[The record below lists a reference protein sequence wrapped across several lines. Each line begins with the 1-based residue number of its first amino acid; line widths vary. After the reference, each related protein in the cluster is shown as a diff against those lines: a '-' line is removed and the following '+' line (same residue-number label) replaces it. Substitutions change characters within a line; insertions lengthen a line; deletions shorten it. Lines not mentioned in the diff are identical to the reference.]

1 MAKVSLRATGGLN
14 LDISPNNIQ
23 EGDYVDA
30 SNIVFDAGRD
40 GGAGAIRMFESIKTT
55 GISFTETV
63 VETFQNFDNK
73 IYVLVTSGTT
83 ASIYELPTPATTTT
97 KTLVLTY
104 THGIITNFNPDI
116 KVIGDTLVWNYAE
129 SGTIL
134 SYPLSRGYGNTTI
147 TLDDLRIQKKTPN
160 NVVSIVKSTTGT
172 ISAFLEANDFQFA
185 SRYQYDSGEYS
196 VLNNYSQMYKGEK
209 GTVAYTFTFNFT
221 GAPTYVTSLETYV
234 RIGNNGTW
242 RRMDT
247 RAKND
252 TTTLNWTGDIYES
265 LDSISSSKP
274 FDATPVNAAHIE
286 IAQNRIFLANIK
298 DDYDI
303 DKANTV
309 DKTFIELASGNGYE
323 LGTGDHTSY
332 LGTSKD
338 STSSETGTY
347 YKPFANNSTYG
358 IGIAFYDEALKT
370 RGVEKYQKF
379 TTGKFAYPIL
389 PTVNIRL
396 ASGWQ
401 APSWAKYAQLVY
413 TKNISKSYV
422 YEGFASSIFFEM
434 NDKTITQTLSK
445 DQLKDVNFL
454 VVDLMGMFK
463 AGKIYAFIENDR
475 ISINTPNGVLD
486 LNVEQQLNN
495 FVYCRYSG
503 AAMTNNLIPNPSSL
517 YFEIY
522 SPKAEAEEESLLFY
536 EYGNLMPI
544 SGWTASST
552 IAVSGGGTLNTNKLI
567 GDMVFSKISI
577 PTYSTSPFILS
588 LVKDTAGTVLED
600 VVVSNDCLMA
610 SETLNAF
617 YSSTSNT
624 QFNQKAQLSPVFS
637 STFNTNDDT
646 TGTLVDGNSAI
657 RFSGSFEAGMQEV
670 GINKITLMFD
680 LQVTENITLKS
691 VANPSASVNYRV
703 YAQVF
708 KVPFD
713 FPTNTYLKAT
723 KFGSEYLCI
732 DKYVSQ
738 FGTPTTIAYTVDPYY
753 IELSSQANINPKDK
767 FYIVLRLET
776 AVTGDVLTSNVTVA
790 KRAAGSYGVS
800 FRFVGDKLP
809 VKEKTIY
816 NPDTKMNTTDTKFII
831 RSISNATINQQWNT
845 SAGKP
850 SLKSSDTVSSRRTNA
865 IRYSGSFV
873 AGTKVNNINSFFAL
887 DSNEVPIE
895 NGEIMSLQRASR
907 LEGNGAMLLAL
918 CKRETSYVF
927 LGEQQLTQGNNTSL
941 RALTANMIGT
951 IRNMGARLGLQ
962 DKLSV
967 MNYKGTIWWWDDFNK
982 KVCKYT
988 ESGIE
993 VPSDL
998 GVRSYFL
1005 AKGGDNNS
1013 ARFAYDP
1020 FYNMC
1025 FIGFT
1030 SDGTSLG
1037 YSDNLKRWIS
1047 SYSFRTGRAESY
1059 GDKMILF
1066 KDNVVYK
1073 SLQSGSKNDYNS
1085 FFGTQYN
1092 STISFVMNTR
1102 FPVNPLNLA
1111 VWHEMNVLNYA
1122 KAADPAGEKNYVKD
1136 NLLQINITNENNQAT
1151 QILESNFIVEDNRLY
1166 AHIMRD
1172 TNTPNVSIPLV
1183 QGNYIVGYL
1192 NKFVVTLKDKA
1203 QSMRINSIDV
1213 EVAPVSG
1220 HS

>member
-1 MAKVSLRATGGLN
+1 MAKVTLRASGGLN
-14 LDISPNNIQ
+14 MDIDPNNLQ

-30 SNIVFDAGRD
+30 SNIVFDTGKD
-40 GGAGAIRMFESIKTT
+40 GGAGAIRMLESIKTT

-63 VETFQNFDNK
+63 VRSFQNFDGK
-73 IYVLVTSGTT
+73 VYVLVRDGAN
-83 ASIYELPTPATTTT
+83 ASIYELLNPSSSTS
-97 KTLVLTY
+97 KTLILTY
-104 THGIITNFNPDI
+104 AHSIVTDFVPDI
-116 KVIGDTLVWNYAE
+116 KVIGNTIVWNYAE

-134 SYPLSRGYGNTTI
+134 SFPLTREFGQVQ
-147 TLDDLRIQKKTPN
+147 TLENLKIQKKTPN
-160 NVVSIVKSTTGT
+160 NVVSIVKSKTGT
-172 ISAFLEANDFQFA
+172 PSAFLEANDLQFA
-185 SRYQYDSGEYS
+185 SRYQYDSGEFS
-196 VLNNYSQMYKGEK
+196 VLCNYSQMYKGEK
-209 GTVAYTFTFNFT
+209 GTVQYTLNFNFVGT
-221 GAPTYVTSLETYV
+221 PTYVSTLETYV

-265 LDSISSSKP
+265 LDSLSSTKP
-274 FDATPVNAAHIE
+274 FDAIPLNAAHIE
-286 IAQNRIFLANIK
+286 IAQNRVFLANIK

-303 DKANTV
+303 DKANTL
-309 DKTFIELASGNGYE
+309 DKLTISVASGNGYE
-323 LGTGDHTSY
+323 LGSGDYTSY
-332 LGTSKD
+332 LGSSKD

-347 YKPFANNSTYG
+347 YKPFANDSTYG
-358 IGIAFYDEALKT
+358 IGIAFYDDALKT

-379 TTGKFAYPIL
+379 NTGKFAYPIL
-389 PTVNIRL
+389 PTINIVL
-396 ASGWQ
+396 ASGWT

-413 TKNISKSYV
+413 TKNINKSYV

-434 NDKTITQTLSK
+434 NDKTITQTLTK

-463 AGKIYAFIENDR
+463 AGKIYSFVQNDK
-475 ISINTPNGVLD
+475 ISINTPNGILD

-503 AAMTNNLIPNPSSL
+503 AEMTIPSVPVPSSL

-522 SPKAEAEEESLLFY
+522 SPKPETEEESLLFY

-544 SGWTASST
+544 AGWTASST

-567 GDMVFSKISI
+567 GDMVFSKISM
-577 PTYSTSPFILS
+577 PTYSTSPFITT

-600 VVVSNDCLMA
+600 VVVANDCLMS
-610 SETLNAF
+610 SETLTAY
-617 YSSTSNT
+617 YSASSNT
-624 QFNQKAQLSPVFS
+624 KFNQKSELSPTFS
-637 STFNTNDDT
+637 SSFSTNDDT
-646 TGTLVDGNSAI
+646 TGTVVDGNSAI
-657 RFSGSFEAGMQEV
+657 KFSGSFEAGMQEV
-670 GINKITLMFD
+670 GVNKITLMFD

-691 VANPSASVNYRV
+691 VLNPSATVNYRV
-703 YAQVF
+703 YAQVY

-713 FPTNTYLKAT
+713 FQNNTYLKAT
-723 KFGSEYLCI
+723 KFGSEYECI
-732 DKYVSQ
+732 NKYVSQ
-738 FGTPTTIAYTVDPYY
+738 FTGTVTLNYTVDPYY

-776 AVTGDVLTSNVTVA
+776 SVSGDVQTSNITVA

-816 NPDTKMNTTDTKFII
+816 NPDTKMNATDAKFII
-831 RSISNATINQQWNT
+831 RSTSNATINQQWNT

-850 SLKSSDTVSSRRTNA
+850 SLKSTETISARRTNA
-865 IRYSGSFV
+865 IRYSGTYI
-873 AGTKVNNINSFFAL
+873 AGTKVNSINSFFAL

-895 NGEIMSLQRASR
+895 NGEIVSLQRASR
-907 LEGNGAMLLAL
+907 LQGNGAMLLAL

-927 LGEQQLTQGNNTSL
+927 LGEQQLTQGNNSSL

-951 IRNMGARLGLQ
+951 IRNMGASLGLQ
-962 DKLSV
+962 DKISV

-988 ESGIE
+988 DAGIE
-993 VPSDL
+993 TPSDIGL
-998 GVRSYFL
+998 RSYFL
-1005 AKGGDNNS
+1005 SKGGDGNS

-1030 SDGTSLG
+1030 SDGTSMG
-1037 YSDNLKRWIS
+1037 YSDNLKRWVS
-1047 SYSFRTGRAESY
+1047 SYSFRTGHSESY

-1102 FPVNPLNLA
+1102 YPVNPLNVA
-1111 VWHEMNVLNYA
+1111 IWHDMNVIDWN
-1122 KAADPAGEKNYVKD
+1122 KAADPSGFKNYVKD
-1136 NLLQINITNENNQAT
+1136 GLLQINISNENNQAT

-1166 AHIMRD
+1166 AHVMRD
-1172 TNTPNVSIPLV
+1172 TNTVGVDIPLV
-1183 QGNYIVGYL
+1183 QGDYIVGFL
-1192 NKFVVTLKDKA
+1192 NKFVVTLKDKT
-1203 QSMRINSIDV
+1203 QNMRINSIDV
-1213 EVAPVSG
+1213 EVSPVSG

>member
-1 MAKVSLRATGGLN
+1 MAKVTLRASGGLN
-14 LDISPNNIQ
+14 VDIDPNNIQ

-30 SNIVFDAGRD
+30 LNIVFDTGKD
-40 GGAGAIRMFESIKTT
+40 GGAGAVRMLESIKTANIT
-55 GISFTETV
+55 FTETV
-63 VETFQNFDNK
+63 IKTFQNFDNK
-73 IYVLVTSGTT
+73 IYVLVKNGAN
-83 ASIYELPTPATTTT
+83 ASVYELPNPSTSTT
-97 KTLVLTY
+97 KTLILTY
-104 THGIITNFNPDI
+104 PHGVITEFVPDI
-116 KVIGDTLVWNYAE
+116 KVIGNTIVWNYAE

-134 SYPLSRGYGNTTI
+134 SFPLSRAFGQTQ
-147 TLDDLRIQKKTPN
+147 TLENLKIQKKTPN
-160 NVVSIVKSTTGT
+160 NVVSIAKSTTGT
-172 ISAFLEANDFQFA
+172 VSAFLEANDFQFA

-209 GTVAYTFTFNFT
+209 GVTAYNFTFNFT
-221 GAPTYVTSLETYV
+221 GTPSYVTTLETYV

-247 RAKND
+247 RDKAD
-252 TTTLNWTGDIYES
+252 TTTLTWTGDIYES
-265 LDSISSSKP
+265 LDSLSSSKP
-274 FDATPVNAAHIE
+274 FDAIPINAAHIE

-303 DKANTV
+303 DKAATI
-309 DKTFIELASGNGYE
+309 DKLTISVASGNGYE
-323 LGTGDHTSY
+323 LGSGDYTSY

-338 STSSETGTY
+338 STSSESGTY

-358 IGIAFYDEALKT
+358 IGIAFYDDALKT

-389 PTVNIRL
+389 PTINITL
-396 ASGWQ
+396 ASGWA

-434 NDKTITQTLSK
+434 NDKTITQTLTK

-463 AGKIYAFIENDR
+463 AGKIYSFVENDK
-475 ISINTPNGVLD
+475 ISINTPNGMLD
-486 LNVEQQLNN
+486 LNVQQQLNN
-495 FVYCRYSG
+495 FVYCKYSG
-503 AAMTNNLIPNPSSL
+503 AEMTIPSVPTPSSL

-522 SPKAEAEEESLLFY
+522 SPKPETEEESLLFF
-536 EYGNLMPI
+536 EYGSLMPI
-544 SGWTASST
+544 AGWAAGT

-567 GDMVFSKISI
+567 GDMVFSRISM
-577 PTYSTSPFILS
+577 PTYSTSPFIVS

-600 VVVSNDCLMA
+600 VVVANDCVMS
-610 SETLNAF
+610 SETLTAF
-617 YSSTSNT
+617 YSSSSNT
-624 QFNQKAQLSPVFS
+624 KFNQKAELSPLFS
-637 STFNTNDDT
+637 SSFLTNDDT
-646 TGTLVDGNSAI
+646 TGTVVDGNSAI

-680 LQVTENITLKS
+680 LQVTSAITLLS
-691 VANPSASVNYRV
+691 VSNPIASVNYRV
-703 YAQVF
+703 YAQVY

-713 FPTNTYLKAT
+713 FQNNTYLKAA
-723 KFGSEYLCI
+723 KFGSEYECI
-732 DKYVSQ
+732 NKYVSSS
-738 FGTPTTIAYTVDPYY
+738 GTLTHTVDPYY

-776 AVTGDVLTSNVTVA
+776 NVSGDVQTSNITVA

-850 SLKSSDTVSSRRTNA
+850 SLKSAETVSARRTNA

-873 AGTKVNNINSFFAL
+873 AGTKVNALNSFFAL

-895 NGEIMSLQRASR
+895 NGEIVSLQRASR
-907 LEGNGAMLLAL
+907 LQGNGAMLLAL

-927 LGEQQLTQGNNTSL
+927 LGEQQLTQGNNSSL
-941 RALTANMIGT
+941 RSLTANMIGT
-951 IRNMGARLGLQ
+951 IRNMGASLGLQ

-988 ESGIE
+988 ENGIE
-993 VPSDL
+993 TPSDMGL
-998 GVRSYFL
+998 RSYFL
-1005 AKGGDNNS
+1005 SKGGDNNS

-1030 SDGTSLG
+1030 SDSTSMG
-1037 YSDNLKRWIS
+1037 FSDNLKRWIS
-1047 SYSFRTGRAESY
+1047 SYSFRTGFSESY

-1066 KDNVVYK
+1066 KDSVVYK

-1085 FFGTQYN
+1085 FFGTSYN

-1102 FPVNPLNLA
+1102 YPVNPLNLA
-1111 VWHEMNVLNYA
+1111 IWHDMTVIDWN
-1122 KAADPAGEKNYVKD
+1122 KAADASGEKNYVKD
-1136 NLLQINITNENNQAT
+1136 GLLQINISNENNQAT
-1151 QILESNFIVEDNRLY
+1151 QLLESNFIVEDNRLY

-1172 TNTPNVSIPLV
+1172 TNTSGVTSPLI
-1183 QGNYIVGYL
+1183 QGDYIVGYL
-1192 NKFVVTLKDKA
+1192 NKFVVTLKDKT
-1203 QSMRINSIDV
+1203 QDMRINSIDV
-1213 EVAPVSG
+1213 EVGPVSG

>member
-1 MAKVSLRATGGLN
+1 MAKVSLKATGGLN
-14 LDISPNNIQ
+14 LDVDPNNVQ
-23 EGDYVDA
+23 DGDYIDA
-30 SNIVFDAGRD
+30 SNIVFDTGKD
-40 GGAGAIRMFESIKTT
+40 GGAGTIRMLESIKTAN
-55 GISFTETV
+55 ISFTENV
-63 VETFQNFDNK
+63 VETFQNFDGK
-73 IYVLVTSGTT
+73 VYVLVNGGTT
-83 ASIYELPTPATTTT
+83 ASIYELPTPTTSTT

-104 THGIITNFNPDI
+104 THGIITDFTPDI
-116 KVIGDTLVWNYAE
+116 KVIGTTIIWNYAE
-129 SGTIL
+129 SGTIM
-134 SYPLSRGYGNTTI
+134 SYPLSRGYGNT
-147 TLDDLRIQKKTPN
+147 LSLEDLKIQKKTPN

-172 ISAFLEANDFQFA
+172 VSAFLEANDFQFA
-185 SRYQYDSGEYS
+185 SRYQYDSGEFS
-196 VLNNYSQMYKGEK
+196 VLSNYSQMYKAEK

-221 GAPTYVTSLETYV
+221 GTPTYVSTLETYV

-252 TTTLNWTGDIYES
+252 TTTLSWTGDIYES
-265 LDSISSSKP
+265 LDSLSSSKP
-274 FDATPVNAAHIE
+274 FDAVPLNAAHIE
-286 IAQNRIFLANIK
+286 IAQNRVFLANIK

-309 DKTFIELASGNGYE
+309 DKLSITVASGNGYE
-323 LGTGDHTSY
+323 LGSGDYTSY

-358 IGIAFYDEALKT
+358 IGIAFYDDALKT

-379 TTGKFAYPIL
+379 NTGKFAYPIL
-389 PTVNIRL
+389 PTINIVL
-396 ASGWQ
+396 ASGWV

-422 YEGFASSIFFEM
+422 YEGFASSIYFEM
-434 NDKTITQTLSK
+434 NDKSITQTLSK

-463 AGKIYAFIENDR
+463 AGKIYTFIENDK
-475 ISINTPNGVLD
+475 ISINTPNGMLD
-486 LNVEQQLNN
+486 LNVVGQLNN
-495 FVYCRYSG
+495 FVYCKYSG
-503 AAMTNNLIPNPSSL
+503 AAMTNSLIPDPAQL

-522 SPKAEAEEESLLFY
+522 SPKAETEEESLLFY
-536 EYGNLMPI
+536 EYGSLMPI

-600 VVVSNDCLMA
+600 VVVANDCPMTSQTITA
-610 SETLNAF
+610 YYN
-617 YSSTSNT
+617 YSSNT
-624 QFNQKAQLSPVFS
+624 KFNQKAEISPLFS
-637 STFNTNDDT
+637 TTFATNDDT
-646 TGTLVDGNSAI
+646 TATVVDGNSAL
-657 RFSGSFEAGMQEV
+657 RFSGSFEAGTQESGV
-670 GINKITLMFD
+670 NKVTLMFD
-680 LQVTENITLKS
+680 LQVTENTTLKA
-691 VANPSASVNYRV
+691 VANPTASVNYRV
-703 YAQVF
+703 YAQLY

-713 FPTNTYLKAT
+713 FTTNTYLKAV
-723 KFGSEYLCI
+723 KFGSEYECI
-732 DKYVSQ
+732 DRYVGN
-738 FGTPTTIAYTVDPYY
+738 FGATNVVPCTVDPYY
-753 IELSSQANINPKDK
+753 IELSSQANINPSDK

-776 AVTGDVLTSNVTVA
+776 TVTGDVQTSNITVA

-850 SLKSSDTVSSRRTNA
+850 SLKSTDSVSARRTNA
-865 IRYSGSFV
+865 IRYSGSYI

-895 NGEIMSLQRASR
+895 NGEITSLQRASR
-907 LEGNGAMLLAL
+907 LQGNGAMLLAL

-927 LGEQQLTQGNNTSL
+927 LGEQQLTQGNNSSL

-951 IRNMGARLGLQ
+951 IRNMGSSLGLQ
-962 DKLSV
+962 DKISV
-967 MNYKGTIWWWDDFNK
+967 MNYKGTIYWWDDFNK

-988 ESGIE
+988 EQGIE
-993 VPSDL
+993 IISDL
-998 GVRSYFL
+998 GARSYFL
-1005 AKGGDNNS
+1005 AKGGDGNS

-1025 FIGFT
+1025 FIGFN

-1047 SYSFRTGRAESY
+1047 SYSFRTGHAESY

-1085 FFGTQYN
+1085 FFGTAYN
-1092 STISFVMNTR
+1092 SSISFIMNTR
-1102 FPVNPLNLA
+1102 YPVNPLNVA
-1111 VWHEMNVLNYA
+1111 VWHDMNVINYS

-1151 QILESNFIVEDNRLY
+1151 QILESNFLVEDNRLY
-1166 AHIMRD
+1166 AHVMRD
-1172 TNTPNVSIPLV
+1172 TNTPNVDYPLV

-1192 NKFVVTLKDKA
+1192 NKFVVTLKDKT
-1203 QSMRINSIDV
+1203 QSMRISSIDV
-1213 EVAPVSG
+1213 EVAPVTG

>member
-1 MAKVSLRATGGLN
+1 MAKVTLRATGGLN
-14 LDISPNNIQ
+14 LDVSPNNLQ
-23 EGDYVDA
+23 EGDYIDA
-30 SNIVFDAGRD
+30 SNIVFDTGKD
-40 GGAGAIRMFESIKTT
+40 GGAGPIRMFESIKTT

-63 VETFQNFDNK
+63 VESFQNFDGK
-73 IYVLVTSGTT
+73 IYVLVNGGTT
-83 ASIYELPTPATTTT
+83 ASIYELPNPTTSTT

-104 THGIITNFNPDI
+104 THGIITDFTPDI
-116 KVIGDTLVWNYAE
+116 KVIGSTIVWNYAE

-134 SYPLSRGYGNTTI
+134 SYPLPRGYNNTTI
-147 TLDDLRIQKKTPN
+147 TLEDLKIQKKTPN
-160 NVVSIVKSTTGT
+160 NVVSIVKSLTGT
-172 ISAFLEANDFQFA
+172 VSAFLEANDFQFA

-196 VLNNYSQMYKGEK
+196 VLSNYSQMFKGEK
-209 GTVAYTFTFNFT
+209 GTTTYTITFSFAGT
-221 GAPTYVTSLETYV
+221 PTYVTTLETYV

-247 RAKND
+247 RAKGD

-265 LDSISSSKP
+265 LDSLSSSKP
-274 FDATPVNAAHIE
+274 FDATPINAAHIE

-303 DKANTV
+303 DKVNTV
-309 DKTFIELASGNGYE
+309 DKTFIELAAGNGYE
-323 LGTGDHTSY
+323 LGAGDHTSY
-332 LGTSKD
+332 LGASKD
-338 STSSETGTY
+338 STSSELGTY
-347 YKPFANNSTYG
+347 YKPFANSSTYG
-358 IGIAFYDEALKT
+358 IGIAFYDDALKT

-379 TTGKFAYPIL
+379 TTGKFTYPIL

-396 ASGWQ
+396 ATGWQ

-434 NDKTITQTLSK
+434 NDKTITQTLLK
-445 DQLKDVNFL
+445 NQLKDVNFL

-463 AGKIYAFIENDR
+463 AGKIYAFVENDR
-475 ISINTPNGVLD
+475 ISINTPNGILD

-503 AAMTNNLIPNPSSL
+503 AEMTIPTVPTPSSL

-522 SPKAEAEEESLLFY
+522 SPKAETEEESLLFY

-544 SGWTASST
+544 SAWAANST
-552 IAVSGGGTLNTNKLI
+552 IAVSGGGTLNINKLI
-567 GDMVFSKISI
+567 GDMVFSKISM
-577 PTYSTSPFILS
+577 PTYSTSPFIIS
-588 LVKDTAGTVLED
+588 LVKDTAGTILED
-600 VVVSNDCLMA
+600 VVVANDCAMT
-610 SETLNAF
+610 SETLSAS
-617 YSSTSNT
+617 YISSNNT
-624 QFNQKAQLSPVFS
+624 QFNQKAQISPLFS
-637 STFNTNDDT
+637 STFATNDDT
-646 TGTLVDGNSAI
+646 TGALVDGNSAI

-670 GINKITLMFD
+670 GVNKITLMFD
-680 LQVTENITLKS
+680 LQVTENITLLS
-691 VANPSASVNYRV
+691 VPNPNPSVNYRV
-703 YAQVF
+703 YAQVY

-713 FPTNTYLKAT
+713 FPTNTYLKAA
-723 KFGSEYLCI
+723 KFGSEYECI
-732 DKYVSQ
+732 NKYASS
-738 FGTPTTIAYTVDPYY
+738 FGTPATKTFTVDPYY
-753 IELSSQANINPKDK
+753 IELSTQANINPKDK

-776 AVTGDVLTSNVTVA
+776 SVSGDVQTSNITVA

-850 SLKSSDTVSSRRTNA
+850 SLKSSEVISARRTNA
-865 IRYSGSFV
+865 IRYSGSYI

-895 NGEIMSLQRASR
+895 NGEIMSIQRASR
-907 LEGNGAMLLAL
+907 LQGNGSMLLAL

-927 LGEQQLTQGNNTSL
+927 LGEQQLTQGNNTSI
-941 RALTANMIGT
+941 RALTSNMIGT
-951 IRNMGARLGLQ
+951 IRNMGASLGLQ

-988 ESGIE
+988 EEGIE

-998 GVRSYFL
+998 GARSYFL

-1013 ARFAYDP
+1013 VRFAYDP

-1025 FIGFT
+1025 FVGFT
-1030 SDGTSLG
+1030 SDSTSLG

-1047 SYSFRTGRAESY
+1047 SYSFRTGHSESY
-1059 GDKMILF
+1059 GDKMVLF

-1085 FFGTQYN
+1085 FFGTAYN

-1102 FPVNPLNLA
+1102 YPVNPLNVA
-1111 VWHEMNVLNYA
+1111 VWHEMNVINYA
-1122 KAADPAGEKNYVKD
+1122 KAADPSGEKNYVKD

-1166 AHIMRD
+1166 AHVMRD
-1172 TNTPNVSIPLV
+1172 TNTTGVTYPLT

-1192 NKFVVTLKDKA
+1192 NKFVVTLKDKT
-1203 QSMRINSIDV
+1203 QSMRISSIDV
-1213 EVAPVSG
+1213 EVSPVSG

>member
-1 MAKVSLRATGGLN
+1 MAKVTLRASGGLN
-14 LDISPNNIQ
+14 MDVDPNNLQ
-23 EGDYVDA
+23 EGDYIDA
-30 SNIVFDAGRD
+30 SNIVFDTGKD
-40 GGAGAIRMFESIKTT
+40 GGAGAIRMFESIKTA
-55 GISFTETV
+55 GISFTENV
-63 VETFQNFDNK
+63 IESFQNFDGK
-73 IYVLVTSGTT
+73 VYVLVSTGST
-83 ASIYELPTPATTTT
+83 ASIYELPTPTTTTT

-104 THGIITNFNPDI
+104 THGIVTDFNPDI
-116 KVIGDTLVWNYAE
+116 KLIGNTLVWNYAE

-134 SYPLSRGYGNTTI
+134 SYPLSRGYNNTTI
-147 TLDDLRIQKKTPN
+147 TLEDLKIQKKTPN
-160 NVVSIVKSTTGT
+160 NVVSIVKSLTGT
-172 ISAFLEANDFQFA
+172 VSAFLEANDFQFA

-209 GTVAYTFTFNFT
+209 GTVEYTFNFSFSNT
-221 GAPTYVTSLETYV
+221 PTYVTSLETYV

-247 RAKND
+247 RSKGD
-252 TTTLNWTGDIYES
+252 TTTLHWTGDIYES
-265 LDSISSSKP
+265 LDSLSSVKP
-274 FDATPVNAAHIE
+274 FDATPINAAHIE

-303 DKANTV
+303 DKTNTV
-309 DKTFIELASGNGYE
+309 DKINITQASGNGYT
-323 LGTGDHTSY
+323 LGTGDYTSY
-332 LGTSKD
+332 LGTLKD
-338 STSSETGTY
+338 STSSELGTY

-358 IGIAFYDEALKT
+358 IGIAFYDDALKT

-389 PTVNIRL
+389 PTINIEL
-396 ASGWQ
+396 LTGWQ

-434 NDKTITQTLSK
+434 NDKTITQTLTK

-463 AGKIYAFIENDR
+463 ANKIYSFVQNDR
-475 ISINTPNGVLD
+475 ISINTPNGLLD
-486 LNVEQQLNN
+486 LNVEQQFNN

-503 AAMTNNLIPNPSSL
+503 AEMTIPSVPTPSSL

-522 SPKAEAEEESLLFY
+522 SPKAETEEESLLFY
-536 EYGNLMPI
+536 EYGNMMPI
-544 SGWTASST
+544 SSWTAGST
-552 IAVSGGGTLNTNKLI
+552 IAVSGDGTLNTNKLI
-567 GDMVFSKISI
+567 GDMVFSKISV
-577 PTYSTSPFILS
+577 PTYATSPFITS
-588 LVKDTAGTVLED
+588 LIKDTAGTVLED
-600 VVVSNDCLMA
+600 VVVANDCLMT
-610 SETLNAF
+610 SETITAYYNA
-617 YSSTSNT
+617 SSNT
-624 QFNQKAQLSPVFS
+624 KFNQKAELSPLFS
-637 STFNTNDDT
+637 STFATNDDT
-646 TGTLVDGNSAI
+646 TGAVVDGNSAI
-657 RFSGSFEAGMQEV
+657 KFSGSFEAGMQEV

-680 LQVTENITLKS
+680 LQVTASITLLS
-691 VANPSASVNYRV
+691 VPNPLANVNYRV
-703 YAQVF
+703 YAQVY

-713 FPTNTYLKAT
+713 FQNNTYLKAA
-723 KFGSEYLCI
+723 KFGSEYECI
-732 DKYVSQ
+732 NKDAKTS
-738 FGTPTTIAYTVDPYY
+738 GTLAHTVDPFY

-776 AVTGDVLTSNVTVA
+776 TVTGDVQTSNITVA

-850 SLKSSDTVSSRRTNA
+850 SLKSTETVSARRTNA
-865 IRYSGSFV
+865 IRYSGSYI
-873 AGTKVNNINSFFAL
+873 AGTKVNSLNSFFAL
-887 DSNEVPIE
+887 DSNEVPVE
-895 NGEIMSLQRASR
+895 NGEITSLQRASR
-907 LEGNGAMLLAL
+907 LQGNGAMLLAL
-918 CKRETSYVF
+918 CKRETSYIF
-927 LGEQQLTQGNNTSL
+927 LGEQQLTQGNNASL
-941 RALTANMIGT
+941 RAITANMIGT
-951 IRNMGARLGLQ
+951 IRNMGASLGLL
-962 DKLSV
+962 DKISV

-993 VPSDL
+993 TPSDL
-998 GVRSYFL
+998 GLRSYFL
-1005 AKGGDNNS
+1005 GKGGSGNS

-1030 SDGTSLG
+1030 SDSTSVG

-1047 SYSFRTGRAESY
+1047 QYSFRADHAESY

-1066 KDNVVYK
+1066 KSNTVYK
-1073 SLQSGSKNDYNS
+1073 SLQSGTKNDYNS
-1085 FFGTQYN
+1085 FFGTAYN

-1102 FPVNPLNLA
+1102 YPVNPLNLA
-1111 VWHEMNVLNYA
+1111 IWHDMNVIDWA
-1122 KAADPAGEKNYVKD
+1122 KAAAPSGEKNYVKD
-1136 NLLQINITNENNQAT
+1136 NLLQIAITNENNQAT
-1151 QILESNFIVEDNRLY
+1151 QLLESNFIVEDNRLY
-1166 AHIMRD
+1166 AHILRD
-1172 TNTPNVSIPLV
+1172 TNTTGVTYPLI
-1183 QGNYIVGYL
+1183 QGDYIVGYL
-1192 NKFVVTLKDKA
+1192 NKFVVTLKDKT
-1203 QSMRINSIDV
+1203 QNMRINSIDV
-1213 EVAPVSG
+1213 EVGPVSG

>member
-1 MAKVSLRATGGLN
+1 MAKVTLRASGGLN
-14 LDISPNNIQ
+14 VDVSPNNLQ

-30 SNIVFDAGRD
+30 SNIIFDTGKD
-40 GGAGAIRMFESIKTT
+40 GGAGAVRMLESIKTT

-63 VETFQNFDNK
+63 VRSFQNYDGK
-73 IYVLVTSGTT
+73 IYVLVNGGTT
-83 ASIYELPTPATTTT
+83 ASIYELPNPVSSTT

-104 THGIITNFNPDI
+104 THGITTDFVPDI
-116 KVIGDTLVWNYAE
+116 KVIGTTIVWNYAE

-134 SYPLSRGYGNTTI
+134 SYPLTRGYGTTP
-147 TLDDLRIQKKTPN
+147 TLDDLKIQKKTPN
-160 NVVSIVKSTTGT
+160 NVVSIVKSTSG
-172 ISAFLEANDFQFA
+172 IVSGFLEANDFQFA
-185 SRYQYDSGEYS
+185 SRYQYDSGEFS
-196 VLNNYSQMYKGEK
+196 VLSNYSQMYKGEK
-209 GTVAYTFTFNFT
+209 GTTAYTFTFNFT
-221 GAPTYVTSLETYV
+221 GAPTYVSTLETYV
-234 RIGNNGTW
+234 RIGSNGTW

-265 LDSISSSKP
+265 LDSLSSTKP
-274 FDATPVNAAHIE
+274 FDAVPLNAAHIE

-303 DKANTV
+303 DKVNTV
-309 DKTFIELASGNGYE
+309 DKITISVASGNGYE
-323 LGTGDHTSY
+323 LGSGDYTSY
-332 LGTSKD
+332 LGASKD

-358 IGIAFYDEALKT
+358 IGIAFYDDALKT

-389 PTVNIRL
+389 PTINIQL
-396 ASGWQ
+396 ASGWV

-434 NDKTITQTLSK
+434 NDKTIAQSLTK
-445 DQLKDVNFL
+445 DQLKDVNYL

-463 AGKIYAFIENDR
+463 AGKLYTFVENDK

-486 LNVEQQLNN
+486 LNVSQQFNN
-495 FVYCRYSG
+495 FVYCKYSG
-503 AAMTNNLIPNPSSL
+503 GEMTNPLVPNPSLL

-522 SPKAEAEEESLLFY
+522 SPKAETEEESLLFY
-536 EYGNLMPI
+536 EYGSLMPI
-544 SGWTASST
+544 AGWTASST
-552 IAVSGGGTLNTNKLI
+552 IAVSGGGAINTNKLI
-567 GDMVFSKISI
+567 GDMVFSKISV
-577 PTYSTSPFILS
+577 PTYSTSPFIIS
-588 LVKDTAGTVLED
+588 LVKDTAGTILED
-600 VVVSNDCLMA
+600 IVVANDCAMA
-610 SETLNAF
+610 SETLTAY
-617 YSSTSNT
+617 YSSSSNT
-624 QFNQKAQLSPVFS
+624 KFNQKSELSPTFS
-637 STFNTNDDT
+637 STFATNDDS
-646 TGTLVDGNSAI
+646 TGAVVDGNSAI
-657 RFSGSFEAGMQEV
+657 KFSGSFEAGMQEV
-670 GINKITLMFD
+670 GVNKITLMFD
-680 LQVTENITLKS
+680 LQVTENITLLS
-691 VANPSASVNYRV
+691 VPNPNASVNYRV
-703 YAQVF
+703 YAQVY

-713 FPTNTYLKAT
+713 FAANTYLKAA

-732 DKYVSQ
+732 DKYVRS
-738 FGTPTTIAYTVDPYY
+738 FGTPATVTYTVDPYY

-776 AVTGDVLTSNVTVA
+776 AVTGDVQTSNITVA

-816 NPDTKMNTTDTKFII
+816 NPDTKMNTTDSKFII
-831 RSISNATINQQWNT
+831 RSISNATANQQWNT
-845 SAGKP
+845 SAGKA
-850 SLKSSDTVSSRRTNA
+850 SLKSIDTVSARRTNA
-865 IRYSGSFV
+865 IRYSGSYI
-873 AGTKVNNINSFFAL
+873 AGTKVNSINSFFAL

-895 NGEIMSLQRASR
+895 NGEIVSLQRASR
-907 LEGNGAMLLAL
+907 LQGNGAMLLAL

-927 LGEQQLTQGNNTSL
+927 LGEQQLTQGNNASI

-951 IRNMGARLGLQ
+951 IRNMGSNLGLQ
-962 DKLSV
+962 DKISV

-988 ESGIE
+988 ENGIE
-993 VPSDL
+993 IPSDMGL
-998 GVRSYFL
+998 RSYFL
-1005 AKGGDNNS
+1005 AKGGDGNS

-1030 SDGTSLG
+1030 SDGTSAG
-1037 YSDNLKRWIS
+1037 FSDNLKRWIS
-1047 SYSFRTGRAESY
+1047 FYSFRTGHSESY

-1073 SLQSGSKNDYNS
+1073 SLQGNKNDYNS
-1085 FFGTQYN
+1085 FFGTSYN

-1102 FPVNPLNLA
+1102 YPVNPLNVA
-1111 VWHEMNVLNYA
+1111 VWHEMNVINWA
-1122 KAADPAGEKNYVKD
+1122 KAADPSGEKNYVKD
-1136 NLLQINITNENNQAT
+1136 GLLQINITNENNQAT

-1166 AHIMRD
+1166 AHVMRD
-1172 TNTPNVSIPLV
+1172 TNTPNVDNPLI
-1183 QGNYIVGYL
+1183 QGDYIVGYL
-1192 NKFVVTLKDKA
+1192 NKFVVTLKDKT
-1203 QSMRINSIDV
+1203 QSMRVNSIDV
-1213 EVAPVSG
+1213 EVGPVSG